1 MTREQFYSRNSSS
14 RCQLLSSRRKVQL
27 SKGNKKGLC
36 LTLREGGPA
45 SSVELQASLV
55 LLVERHLLAL
65 LNT

>member
-1 MTREQFYSRNSSS
+1 M
-14 RCQLLSSRRKVQL
+14 CQLLSSKRKVQL

-45 SSVELQASLV
+45 SSVELQASLA

-65 LNT
+65 LNI